1 MIVPEFNR
9 LARDCTIAFVANSN
23 NAPLLDFCNY
33 CRRNWIYGS
42 RFSISDFCQF
52 KARHRTNNVA
62 EAYHSQLRRRNFS
75 DNMNTLSLISRLWQ
89 EGQDIPSLMDDFFAG
104 RGKKTSKQSRHK
116 EELLDTLWDQLEH
129 GLIDGR
135 FFFNRLLLRKV
146 IVADPQFAQE
156 DSCIDLE

>member
-1 MIVPEFNR
+1 MQFLRLSETYFRDPGARRIIGSFMHLSYLPLHMIVPEFNR

-62 EAYHSQLRRRNFS
+62 EAYHSQLRCRNFS
-75 DNMNTLSLISRLWQ
+75 DNMNMLSLISRLWQ
-89 EGQDIPSLMDDFFAG
+89 EGQDIPSLMDDFFC
-104 RGKKTSKQSRHK
+104 
-116 EELLDTLWDQLEH
+116 W
-129 GLIDGR
+129 
-135 FFFNRLLLRKV
+135 
-146 IVADPQFAQE
+146 PW
-156 DSCIDLE
+156 